1 VSFPFAIFDIDG
13 TLVDSRAIIMTC
25 MDAAFVGAGLPA
37 PGYEKTRRIIG
48 LSLPVGLRQLAP
60 DADETDHKRILDA
73 YRDAFFTLRQDPAMA
88 SPLYDGAAQLLN
100 DLAAAGWTLGIA
112 TGKSRRGLDA
122 MMEQFGWHDQFAAHF
137 CADDGPGKPH
147 PHMVL
152 ENIRV
157 VGADPA
163 RSIVIGDSEHDMAM
177 AVAAG
182 ANAVGVTWGFGT
194 EREMLAAGA
203 DTVVETMG
211 ELQKALVDFHSRATL
226 GSNASEAPQ
235 RHHVKL

>member
-1 VSFPFAIFDIDG
+1 VSAPFAIFDVDG
-13 TLVDSRAIIMTC
+13 TLVDSRAIITNC

-48 LSLPVGLRQLAP
+48 LSLAVGLQQLAP
-60 DADETDHKRILDA
+60 DADEAMQTRILES
-73 YRDAFFTLRQDPAMA
+73 YREAFMTLRTDPAHA
-88 SPLYDGAAQLLN
+88 SPLYDGVADLMV

-112 TGKSRRGLDA
+112 TGKSRRGLDV

-157 VGADPA
+157 VRADP
-163 RSIVIGDSEHDMAM
+163 RQTIVIGDSEHDMAM

-182 ANAVGVTWGFGT
+182 ASAVGVTWGFGT
-194 EREMLAAGA
+194 RDEMLAAGA
-203 DTVVETMG
+203 KEVVDTITTLREA
-211 ELQKALVDFHSRATL
+211 LARLKA
-226 GSNASEAPQ
+226 
-235 RHHVKL
+235 